1 MLRPHERNCVIVGKP
16 KPGYPVETACERAD
30 SIAQELAIRKGA
42 EIVAYDIMDSG
53 GLREYAS
60 NSAAFSRLLHR
71 AIRMTGMYEDV
82 KLEKQA
88 VDLSNPHNN

>member
-1 MLRPHERNCVIVGKP
+1 
-16 KPGYPVETACERAD
+16 
-30 SIAQELAIRKGA
+30 
-42 EIVAYDIMDSG
+42 VAYDIMDSG